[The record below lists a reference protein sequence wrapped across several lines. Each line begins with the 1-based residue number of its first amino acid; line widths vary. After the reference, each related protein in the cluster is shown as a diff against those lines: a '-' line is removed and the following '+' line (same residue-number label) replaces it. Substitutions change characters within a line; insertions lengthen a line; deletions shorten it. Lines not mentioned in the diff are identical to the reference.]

1 MAANPPSRRFS
12 VCAVY
17 SHPLLWEEMQQLL
30 ADDGYQVRGLRL
42 QSLQGEL
49 RRVSL
54 PRAKVYV
61 LEGTGPYQIT
71 CTLLGE
77 ILKRNP
83 KARVVV
89 LAEKLTDTNTFPFLR
104 QGAKGLLTFRDLRE
118 QLGRALKA
126 VAEGGYW
133 VPRSLLSRFVEG
145 ILNSSKGRGRA
156 LAFGPGNLSQR
167 EQQVLDC
174 LMENL
179 ANKEIAAKLFISERT
194 VKFHV
199 SNLLAK
205 FGVRRRAD
213 LILLCYQQRSLA

>member
-1 MAANPPSRRFS
+1 VSAQSKSRRFS
-12 VCAVY
+12 VCAIY
-17 SHPLLWEEMQQLL
+17 SHPLLWEEIQQLL
-30 ADDGYQVRGLRL
+30 AQDGVQLRGVRL

-49 RRVSL
+49 RRISL

-61 LEGTGPYQIT
+61 LEGSGPHQFT
-71 CTLLGE
+71 STLLGE
-77 ILKRNP
+77 ILEKHP

-89 LAEKLTDTNTFPFLR
+89 LAEKLSDANTFPFLR
-104 QGAKGLLTFRDLRE
+104 QGAKGLLTYRDLRE
-118 QLGRALKA
+118 QLSRALRA
-126 VAEGGYW
+126 VADGGYW

-145 ILNSSKGRGRA
+145 VLNSASGHGRT
-156 LAFGPGNLSQR
+156 LAAGHLSQR
-167 EQQVLDC
+167 ERQVLDC
-174 LMENL
+174 LLENL

-213 LILLCYQQRSLA
+213 LILLCYQQRSLS

>member
-1 MAANPPSRRFS
+1 
-12 VCAVY
+12 
-17 SHPLLWEEMQQLL
+17 LLWEEMQQLL
-30 ADDGYQVRGLRL
+30 ADGGYQIRGVRL

-49 RRVSL
+49 RRVAL

-71 CTLLGE
+71 STLLGE
-77 ILKRNP
+77 ILGRNP
-83 KARVVV
+83 RARVVV
-89 LAEKLTDTNTFPFLR
+89 LAEKLTDTNAFPFLR
-104 QGAKGLLTFRDLRE
+104 QGAKGLLTFRDMRQ

-145 ILNSSKGRGRA
+145 ILNSSKGRA
-156 LAFGPGNLSQR
+156 SAAAMGPGNLSQR

-213 LILLCYQQRSLA
+213 LILLCYQQRSLP